1 MEKII
6 NSKYLFCFG
15 TRPEAIKMAPVIHEL
30 KKQKIIFKVCV
41 TAQHREMLD
50 QVLDFFEI
58 TPDYDLDLMKAGQ
71 TLNGLSSSIF
81 SGIDEVFDDWLGL
94 RQAQSDRDGLRRF
107 DKLHFD
113 RLSGAEGNGLRQAQS
128 GLRQAQSGL
137 RQAQSGLRQAQSDKQ
152 GLRRAQS
159 DMVLVHG
166 DTTTASMIAQAAF
179 HRQIKVGHVEAGLRT
194 YNKTSP
200 FPEEINRQLISRI
213 ADVHF
218 TPTERANTNLLKEG
232 IPAEQIILTGNTVV
246 DALHWAAERLSGKEL
261 AQEII
266 ELKTLLN
273 NEKKLILV
281 TGHRRENF
289 GEGLEEI
296 GEALLELSSYPD
308 VEIIY
313 PVHLNPNVKHPVQK
327 MLGNKPDIHLVSPVA
342 YPTMLWLM
350 QRAEV
355 IISDSGGIQE
365 EAPAF
370 GKPVL
375 VTREFSERMEGVEAG
390 FSVLVG
396 TNRSKIVEQTTRLLN
411 NPPDLKKKPNPYG
424 DGKAAERI
432 VGFLKDLY

>member
-1 MEKII
+1 MKI
-6 NSKYLFCFG
+6 LLCFG
-15 TRPEAIKMAPVIHEL
+15 TRPEAIKMASVVHEL
-30 KKQKIIFKVCV
+30 KKQKIPFIVCV

-50 QVLDFFEI
+50 QVLEFFEI

-71 TLNGLSSSIF
+71 TLNGLSASIF
-81 SGIDEVFDDWLGL
+81 GKIDAVFDNV
-94 RQAQSDRDGLRRF
+94 QP
-107 DKLHFD
+107 
-113 RLSGAEGNGLRQAQS
+113 E
-128 GLRQAQSGL
+128 
-137 RQAQSGLRQAQSDKQ
+137 
-152 GLRRAQS
+152 
-159 DMVLVHG
+159 MVLVHG

-179 HRQIKVGHVEAGLRT
+179 HRQTKVGHVEAGLRT
-194 YNKTSP
+194 YNKASP

-218 TPTERANTNLLKEG
+218 TPTEKANENLLKEG
-232 IPAEQIILTGNTVV
+232 IPAEQIVLTGNTVV
-246 DALHWAAERLSGKEL
+246 DALHWAAETFSGKEL
-261 AQEII
+261 TQEIF
-266 ELKTLLN
+266 ELKALLN
-273 NEKKLILV
+273 NDKKLILV

-296 GEALLELSSYPD
+296 AEALLKLSSYPD

-313 PVHLNPNVKHPVQK
+313 PVHLNPNVKDPVQK
-327 MLGNKPDIHLVSPVA
+327 MLGNKSNIHLVSPVA

-355 IISDSGGIQE
+355 TISDSGGIQE

-396 TNRSKIVEQTTRLLN
+396 TNREKIVEEATRLLK
-411 NPPDLKKKPNPYG
+411 NPPDIKQKPNPYG

-432 VGFLKDLY
+432 VEFLKGL